1 MTVDKNGVKRYK
13 QKSQKALTGIVFLT
27 TVDIRGVLTAQT
39 VAVEELGEGA
49 LLQEVGLAL
58 FGAVVVQLAFSR
70 VRKHGRLVLLTSLF
84 HRRRLWGGGAGS

>member
-39 VAVEELGEGA
+39 VAVEELGEGT
-49 LLQEVGLAL
+49 LLPEVLL
-58 FGAVVVQLAFSR
+58 VGAVVVHLAVNL
-70 VRKHGRLVLLTSLF
+70 VRDHGRLVLLTSLL
-84 HRRRLWGGGAGS
+84 HRRRLWGGGVGS

>member
-27 TVDIRGVLTAQT
+27 TVEIRVLTAQT